1 MPGVLRHDVPQV
13 LINREHL
20 SHMTF
25 DVELLGYSDAI
36 VSELCHCL
44 GPDWVSDAAVPP
56 NEQRAGLWVWS
67 VGVVCRSVK

>member
-1 MPGVLRHDVPQV
+1 MAGVLPHHVPQV

-20 SHMTF
+20 GHMTF

-44 GPDWVSDAAVPP
+44 GPDWMCDIAVPP
-56 NEQRAGLWVWS
+56 DEERAGWWVWYVS
-67 VGVVCRSVK
+67 R